1 MTTLSYITATQIA
14 ALTQAAPRTAVSGA
28 RILVLRSAN
37 VSADVNSLV
46 SAGNILVL
54 RSVVLRRDRGPIVA
68 AIPFGWNPDEPE
80 PAALNI
86 PYP

>member
-54 RSVVLRRDRGPIVA
+54 RRDRGPIVA